1 MKRLAVWSGV
11 VGPILFAGMVI
22 WLTVVEYDFLRTLG
36 WDGIRRPTLDWPS
49 GLALGPYGGW
59 MIATFIA
66 SGLLIALFGLGLRQA
81 LPPGLSTTL
90 GTTLLILAGIAMTGE
105 SFLADPLKDP
115 GPATWHGMLHDTF
128 FVVLGLTLMP
138 GMLALGRAFRRD
150 PRWRGLS
157 VYTWTTAALALITF
171 FFKGIAFYVFLAA
184 ILTWSE
190 VIALRLASVQ

>member
-1 MKRLAVWSGV
+1 
-11 VGPILFAGMVI
+11 
-22 WLTVVEYDFLRTLG
+22 
-36 WDGIRRPTLDWPS
+36 
-49 GLALGPYGGW
+49 
-59 MIATFIA
+59 MIATFMA
-66 SGLLIALFGLGLRQA
+66 SGIMISLFALGLHLGLA
-81 LPPGLSTTL
+81 PGLSTTI
-90 GTTLLILAGIAMTGE
+90 GTTLLILAGFAMMGE

-138 GMLALGRAFRRD
+138 GMLALGHAFRRD

-157 VYTWTTAALALITF
+157 LYTWGTAALALVTF

-190 VIALRLASVQ
+190 VIALRLGSVQ